1 MASRCNIT
9 GKGVMTGNNVSH
21 AMNKTH
27 RRFLPNIQTT
37 NMMSD
42 VLGENVRLKV
52 SMHGLRTIEHNGGL
66 DAFLLST
73 PNRKL
78 PVEARRIKRR
88 IEKASAKKAT
98 PADVIAAVSA

>member
-1 MASRCNIT
+1 MARRCEIT

-21 AMNKTH
+21 AMNKTR

-37 NMMSD
+37 NVMSD

-66 DAFLLST
+66 DAFLLGT

-78 PVEARRIKRR
+78 PAEARRIKKR
-88 IEKASAKKAT
+88 IEKAAAKKGG
-98 PADVIAAVSA
+98 DGAAA

>member
-1 MASRCNIT
+1 MARRCEIT

-21 AMNKTH
+21 AMNKTR

-37 NMMSD
+37 NVMSD

-78 PVEARRIKRR
+78 PVEARRVKRR
-88 IEKASAKKAT
+88 IERAAAKKAGGSES
-98 PADVIAAVSA
+98 VSA

>member
-1 MASRCNIT
+1 MARRCEIT

-21 AMNKTH
+21 AMNKTR

-37 NMMSD
+37 NVMSD

-78 PVEARRIKRR
+78 PAEARRIKRR
-88 IEKASAKKAT
+88 IEKAAAKKTGESAT
-98 PADVIAAVSA
+98 A

>member
-1 MASRCNIT
+1 MARRCEIT

-21 AMNKTH
+21 AMNKTR

-37 NMMSD
+37 NVMSD

-78 PVEARRIKRR
+78 PLEARRIKRR
-88 IEKASAKKAT
+88 IEKAAAKKAD
-98 PADVIAAVSA
+98 AGDSATA